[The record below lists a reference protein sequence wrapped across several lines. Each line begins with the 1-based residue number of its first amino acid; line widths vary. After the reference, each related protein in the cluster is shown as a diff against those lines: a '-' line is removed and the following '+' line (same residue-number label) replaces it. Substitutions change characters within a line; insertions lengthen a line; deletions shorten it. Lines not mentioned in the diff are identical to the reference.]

1 MSCGSRLVHFP
12 NREVEER
19 RRICGYSHGPTHGR
33 PRGQRKATRLF
44 VSHHPHYLFQGRA
57 VIWPEPPQTLS
68 LTWGVGGAG
77 EGGRQGG
84 AGARRERKERRGE
97 VRDTALKS
105 QHAHRASFLGKRTFC
120 QVLVPGEQR
129 ADHREHL
136 GAQPDSSRGPRDP
149 LGHFRGSVT
158 KNRF

>member
-1 MSCGSRLVHFP
+1 MGGGRGG
-12 NREVEER
+12 RRGAAGRGRGEER
-19 RRICGYSHGPTHGR
+19 EEGEERGSKGYS
-33 PRGQRKATRLF
+33 
-44 VSHHPHYLFQGRA
+44 
-57 VIWPEPPQTLS
+57 
-68 LTWGVGGAG
+68 
-77 EGGRQGG
+77 
-84 AGARRERKERRGE
+84 
-97 VRDTALKS
+97 DTALKS

-129 ADHREHL
+129 ADRREHL